1 MWGAPGLENMNTNG
15 LTLSILD
22 QSPVHQNE
30 TAAQAFQHTIELA
43 AKADGW
49 VYHRYWVAE
58 HHGSVRVMGSSPEV
72 LISHLL
78 AKTSRI
84 RVGSGGVML
93 QHYSPYKVAE
103 NFNVLA
109 SLAPGRVDLG
119 IGRGPGGLP
128 QSTMALQQAAAGE
141 RSIGDKIAEL
151 RKFLHGEDGLEESHP
166 LYGLTASPQPPEPPD
181 LYLLGTSA
189 SSAEMAA
196 EFGMPYVFALFLNGE
211 QEEMTKAVKTYH
223 CKFDAAGP
231 GRKRAMLALPVVV
244 ADSADE
250 AAGYAAEIK
259 VIRITL
265 ESGRT
270 LTTGT
275 LEAAEN
281 FGKQSGEKFEIKVR
295 DAPVIHGSPELA
307 LEKLFEVQ
315 RLHNV
320 EEIIVVTAINN
331 FQKRLRS
338 YELLSQAFTEANTAS
353 TANSANRVE

>member
-1 MWGAPGLENMNTNG
+1 MNTNG

-22 QSPVHQNE
+22 QSPVHQDE
-30 TAAQAFQHTIELA
+30 DAAQAFQHTIELA

-49 VYHRYWVAE
+49 VYHRYWVTE
-58 HHGSVRVMGSSPEV
+58 HHSSDRVMGSSPEV

-128 QSTMALQQAAAGE
+128 QSTMALQQTVAGE
-141 RSIGDKIAEL
+141 RSIGDKITEL
-151 RKFLHGEDGLEESHP
+151 RDYLRGELPEAHPLHGLK
-166 LYGLTASPQPPEPPD
+166 ASPRPPEPAD
-181 LYLLGTSA
+181 LYLLGTSV
-189 SSAEMAA
+189 SSATMAA
-196 EFGMPYVFALFLNGE
+196 EFGMPYVFALFLNGD
-211 QEEMTKAVKTYH
+211 QEEMAKAIETYH
-223 CKFDAAGP
+223 KLFDPAGP
-231 GRKRAMLALPVVV
+231 GCKRAMLALPVVV

-250 AAGYAAEIK
+250 AAGYASEIK
-259 VIRITL
+259 VIRISL

-275 LEAAEN
+275 LAAAEN
-281 FGKQSGEKFEIKVR
+281 FGKQSGGKFEIVVR

-307 LEKLFEVQ
+307 LKKLLDLQ

-320 EEIIVVTAINN
+320 AEIFVVTAIND
-331 FQKRLRS
+331 FRKRLRS
-338 YELLSQAFTEANTAS
+338 YELLSRALTDSGRAISVDQGRGVA
-353 TANSANRVE
+353 

>member
-1 MWGAPGLENMNTNG
+1 VAGNHVELCGRQLRSTRRPRADTEQMNTNG

-22 QSPVHQNE
+22 QSPVHQGDD
-30 TAAQAFQHTIELA
+30 AAQAFQHTIELA

-58 HHGSVRVMGSSPEV
+58 HHGSDRVMGSSPEV

-119 IGRGPGGLP
+119 IGRGPGGVP
-128 QSTMALQQAAAGE
+128 QSTKALQQAEAGE
-141 RSIGDKIAEL
+141 RSIGDKITEL
-151 RKFLHGEDGLEESHP
+151 RNFLGGELPEDHP
-166 LYGLTASPQPPEPPD
+166 LRGLMASPQPPQAAD
-181 LYLLGTSA
+181 LYLLGTTV

-196 EFGMPYVFALFLNGE
+196 EFGMPYVFALFLNGD
-211 QEEMTKAVKTYH
+211 QEVMTKAMKTYH
-223 CKFDAAGP
+223 DRFDAAGP
-231 GRKRAMLALPVVV
+231 GCKRAMLALPVVV
-244 ADSADE
+244 AESADE
-250 AAGYAAEIK
+250 
-259 VIRITL
+259 R
-265 ESGRT
+265 
-270 LTTGT
+270 
-275 LEAAEN
+275 
-281 FGKQSGEKFEIKVR
+281 FGKQSGEKFEINVT
-295 DAPVIHGSPELA
+295 DAPVVHGSPEIA
-307 LEKLFEVQ
+307 LKKLLDIQ

-320 EEIIVVTAINN
+320 EEIIAVTAIDD

-338 YELLSQAFTEANTAS
+338 YELLSDVLTEANKAS
-353 TANSANRVE
+353 IPDQGQEVT